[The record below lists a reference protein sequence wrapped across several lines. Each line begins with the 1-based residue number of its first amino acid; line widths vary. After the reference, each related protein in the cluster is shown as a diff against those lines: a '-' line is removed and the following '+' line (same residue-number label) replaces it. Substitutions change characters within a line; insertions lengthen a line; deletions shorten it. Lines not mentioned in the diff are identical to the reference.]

1 LDSISIETT
10 NNKTFTMSEKS
21 NQTKKIIILFST
33 FIVPLLFF
41 LFLASG
47 KVNFNKLPTITEK
60 VSNLNG
66 EIPFRNKVSVLSILG
81 EEPSVGTYQNILNL
95 YQVIYKSTEKYKNFQ
110 VITVIPKSGE
120 DTVEELKKELVKVGG
135 IDLPKWE
142 YLVLSEK
149 QIKNLV
155 SSFGIAAIT
164 YDKNTGLEKVFIIDE
179 DMNLRGRTDDEDTS
193 SGLLYSYDTRSV
205 SVLKNKLREDLK
217 VVFYESKFA
226 VKEPKLN

>member
-1 LDSISIETT
+1 
-10 NNKTFTMSEKS
+10 MSEKS

-81 EEPSVGTYQNILNL
+81 EKPSVGTYQNILNL

-120 DTVEELKKELVKVGG
+120 DTVEELKKELAKVGG

-155 SSFGIAAIT
+155 SSFGIPAIT

>member
-1 LDSISIETT
+1 MEQ
-10 NNKTFTMSEKS
+10 KS
-21 NQTKKIIILFST
+21 SQLKKIIILFST

-47 KVNFNKLPTITEK
+47 KVNFNKLPAITEN

-110 VITVIPKSGE
+110 VITIIPKTGE
-120 DTVEELKKELVKVGG
+120 NTVEQLKNELAKVGG

-142 YLVLSEK
+142 YLILSES
-149 QIKNLV
+149 QIHNLV
-155 SSFGIAAIT
+155 ASFGIPSVT
-164 YDKNTGLEKVFIIDE
+164 YDKNAGLEKVFIIDE
-179 DMNLRGRTDDEDTS
+179 KMALRGRTDDEDTS

>member
-1 LDSISIETT
+1 
-10 NNKTFTMSEKS
+10 MSEKS

-66 EIPFRNKVSVLSILG
+66 EIPFRNKVSVLSVLG
-81 EEPSVGTYQNILNL
+81 EKPDVGTYQNILNL
-95 YQVIYKSTEKYKNFQ
+95 YQVIYKSTEKYKDFQ

-120 DTVEELKKELVKVGG
+120 ETVEELKKELAKVGG

-142 YLVLSEK
+142 YLVISES
-149 QIKNLV
+149 QIKKLV
-155 SSFGIAAIT
+155 ASFGIPAIT
-164 YDKNTGLEKVFIIDE
+164 YDKTKGLDKVFIVDE
-179 DMNLRGRTDDEDTS
+179 DMSLRGRTDDEDTS

-226 VKEPKLN
+226 VKEQKLN

>member
-1 LDSISIETT
+1 
-10 NNKTFTMSEKS
+10 MSEKS

>member
-1 LDSISIETT
+1 
-10 NNKTFTMSEKS
+10 MSEKS

-47 KVNFNKLPTITEK
+47 KVNFNKLPIITEE

-66 EIPFRNKVSVLSILG
+66 KVPFRNNVSVLSVLG
-81 EEPSVGTYQNILNL
+81 EEPNVDTFQNILNL
-95 YQVIYKSTEKYKNFQ
+95 YQVIYKSTEKYKIFQ
-110 VITVIPKSGE
+110 VITIVPDSGKE
-120 DTVEELKKELVKVGG
+120 NITALKEELAKVGG
-135 IDLPKWE
+135 IDLSKWK
-142 YLVLSEK
+142 YVVLSEEEI
-149 QIKNLV
+149 QRLV
-155 SSFGIAAIT
+155 NGFGIPAVN
-164 YDKNTGLEKVFIIDE
+164 YSVNTGLDRVFIIDE
-179 DMNLRGRTDDEDTS
+179 AMNLRGRTDDEDS
-193 SGLLYSYDTRSV
+193 ENGLLYSYDTESI

>member
-1 LDSISIETT
+1 
-10 NNKTFTMSEKS
+10 
-21 NQTKKIIILFST
+21 IILFST

-81 EEPSVGTYQNILNL
+81 EEPNVGTYQNILNL
-95 YQVIYKSTEKYKNFQ
+95 YQVIYKSTETDKNFQ
-110 VITVIPKSGE
+110 VINVIPKSGE
-120 DTVEELKKELVKVGG
+120 DTAEELKKELAKVGG
-135 IDLPKWE
+135 VDLPKWE
-142 YLVLSEK
+142 YLVLSEN

-155 SSFGIAAIT
+155 SSFGIPAII
-164 YDKNTGLEKVFIIDE
+164 YDKKKGLEKVFIIDE
-179 DMNLRGRTDDEDTS
+179 DMSLRGRTGDEDTS

>member
-1 LDSISIETT
+1 
-10 NNKTFTMSEKS
+10 MSEKS

-66 EIPFRNKVSVLSILG
+66 EIPFRNKVSVLSVLG

-120 DTVEELKKELVKVGG
+120 DTAEELKKELAKVGG
-135 IDLPKWE
+135 VDLPKWE
-142 YLVLSEK
+142 YLVLSEN

-155 SSFGIAAIT
+155 SSFGIPAII
-164 YDKNTGLEKVFIIDE
+164 YDKKKGLEKVFIIDE
-179 DMNLRGRTDDEDTS
+179 DMSLRGRTDDEDTS

>member
-1 LDSISIETT
+1 
-10 NNKTFTMSEKS
+10 MSEKS

-66 EIPFRNKVSVLSILG
+66 EIPFRNKVSVLSVLG

-120 DTVEELKKELVKVGG
+120 DTAEELKKELAKVG
-135 IDLPKWE
+135 
-142 YLVLSEK
+142 
-149 QIKNLV
+149 
-155 SSFGIAAIT
+155 
-164 YDKNTGLEKVFIIDE
+164 
-179 DMNLRGRTDDEDTS
+179 
-193 SGLLYSYDTRSV
+193 
-205 SVLKNKLREDLK
+205 
-217 VVFYESKFA
+217 
-226 VKEPKLN
+226 